1 MHNTTST
8 SSSILRGLFLGSAAL
23 GICAASALAATP
35 SPSAEIEARYV
46 QERTKCLNGTS
57 NQDRATCLQ
66 EAGRARDAAKRGLLD
81 DGDAKYR
88 RNEMARCDAL
98 PAEEA
103 KDCRARMKGK
113 GTVSGSA
120 ESGGIYRELVT
131 REVKPVEPAAP
142 PAPAN

>member
-1 MHNTTST
+1 MHITTHQSR
-8 SSSILRGLFLGSAAL
+8 SILRSLCVGSALL
-23 GICAASALAATP
+23 GLSIASALAAAP
-35 SPSAEIEARYV
+35 SPSAEIEARYR
-46 QERTKCLNGTS
+46 QERAKCLSGMS
-57 NQDRATCLQ
+57 NQPRATCLE
-66 EAGRARDAAKRGLLD
+66 EASHARDAAKRGQLD

-131 REVKPVEPAAP
+131 REVKPVDPAASA
-142 PAPAN
+142 APAN